1 MTGLI
6 SLFVVV
12 CDFVKSK
19 RSSVAAVSCGGFG
32 EMCQFLKRRK
42 NWLFESWTI
51 SSTSPPSRRVGRFSS
66 LKNIIGGG
74 MKNVMWNYRHVAVL
88 GLVALLAGCGGGGG
102 GGSTAA
108 QCTADCTTVNVTQ
121 KDGSPVPNVFPT
133 AINPNNGQVCA
144 SSSDATS
151 SGGSAELS
159 LSNCGGSTAIVT
171 APVGGGTVVGTCTV
185 GQTCNLS
192 PGTTTLTAPY
202 AGTWT
207 AKYNSS
213 LTTGDYGTC
222 TVILNTNGVIV
233 DKDGNAV
240 ISSSA
245 SNCVS
250 QVSASNSFTLWGT
263 LSPDGS
269 FKGSTSAGATYTGA
283 FNIGT
288 TTSAG
293 GSWTNTS
300 AGTSGTWSA
309 TRTATP

>member
-1 MTGLI
+1 M
-6 SLFVVV
+6 
-12 CDFVKSK
+12 
-19 RSSVAAVSCGGFG
+19 
-32 EMCQFLKRRK
+32 
-42 NWLFESWTI
+42 N
-51 SSTSPPSRRVGRFSS
+51 
-66 LKNIIGGG
+66 NG
-74 MKNVMWNYRHVAVL
+74 MWRYRHAAAL

-108 QCTADCTTVNVTQ
+108 TCTADCVPVNL
-121 KDGSPVPNVFPT
+121 KNGANPVPNVYPT
-133 AINPNNGQVCA
+133 AIDPSTGQVC
-144 SSSDATS
+144 STSPSATS
-151 SGGSAELS
+151 DSGSTQLS
-159 LSNCGGSTAIVT
+159 LSGCGGSTAIVT

-192 PGTTTLTAPY
+192 PGTTTSTAPY

-207 AKYNSS
+207 AQYSSS

-233 DKDGNAV
+233 DTDGKV
-240 ISSSA
+240 VTSSSA

-250 QVSASNSFTLWGT
+250 KVSASNNFTLGGT
-263 LSPDGS
+263 LLADGS
-269 FKGSTSAGATYTGA
+269 FNGSTSAGATYKGA
-283 FNIGT
+283 FNVGT